1 MLKAYVAFK
10 NRVSG
15 RRGQNTVEYLLMLAA
30 VVGLVI
36 ALSAI
41 MKTGLNEVWTTVK
54 DKVISAVGTLGK

>member
-10 NRVSG
+10 NRLSG

-41 MKTGLNEVWTTVK
+41 MKTGLNEVWNTVK
-54 DKVISAVGTLGK
+54 EKIISAVGTLGK